1 MSADQFLFEET
12 VDPQESQPVATDK
25 RLYYIQD
32 QNGGAYN
39 GQIQF
44 DTSTLANSG
53 QWLAYSEAV
62 LEIPFTITYQ
72 SSANLAGGAD
82 SYVKSFMAGL
92 KNGYYQI
99 IDSIQVDYNNSNVV
113 QLQPFT
119 NFFVQYKLMSSM
131 GPSDLKKWGSTLNFA
146 PDDIAA
152 SYATAAANNGD
163 GVSNNVI
170 TNPTDNNAVVYNAN
184 LYYDQVNSGYR
195 QRVINTGFPASSDA
209 NATIGYGNLGTF
221 LGPAASAAAA
231 GNCAQVGK
239 NFFNDNGGV
248 DAARIWS
255 WNIVATIRLKD
266 LADFFDKLPLVRGA
280 FMRITINYNSCS
292 STATFT
298 TNANATLRTW
308 VSVSHIQRSGRTNP
322 VMLTSAARYHPV
334 NLTATTHTATV
345 GSQVA
350 PNPLL
355 SAARLYVNAYTL
367 NTVYTRDILT
377 VKPKREVKYLD
388 IYNYVVSGIAAGGQI
403 NAILTN
409 GIVNPKYVVIIPQL
423 TGQAANTGLA
433 INVNPYQ
440 SLFDSSPGTTCPLAL
455 LGQFNIQVAGANMY
469 QSSLRYDYEVFYN
482 EVSSINAINGG
493 LSTGMT
499 SGLISQCMWDNLY
512 RYYVCD
518 LSRRVPSEDGVAK
531 SVVFQGVNQTAKT
544 MDYICFI
551 AFERKVVIEMDTGM
565 LLPQ

>member
-12 VDPQESQPVATDK
+12 VDPQVSEAVATDK

-72 SSANLAGGAD
+72 SSADLTGGAA

-131 GPSDLKKWGSTLNFA
+131 GVSDLKKWGSTLNFA

-152 SYATAAANNGD
+152 SYATAAAANGD

-170 TNPTDNNAVVYNAN
+170 TNPTANNAVVYDAS
-184 LYYDQVNSGYR
+184 LYYDQVNNGFR

-221 LGPAASAAAA
+221 LGPAASAVAA

-239 NFFNDNGGV
+239 NFFNDNGG
-248 DAARIWS
+248 AGNLRIWS

-280 FMRITINYNSCS
+280 FMRITVNYNSCT

-298 TNANATLRTW
+298 TNANVLQRTW

-322 VMLTSAARYHPV
+322 VMLTSAAQYHPV

-345 GSQVA
+345 GSQVVS
-350 PNPLL
+350 NPLL

-367 NTVYTRDILT
+367 NSVFTRDILT
-377 VKPKREVKYLD
+377 TKSKREVKYLD
-388 IYNYVVSGIAAGGQI
+388 IYNYVVSGVAAGGQI

-423 TGQAANTGLA
+423 TGTAANTGLA
-433 INVNPYQ
+433 IAANPYQ
-440 SLFDSSPGTTCPLAL
+440 SLFDSSPATTCPLAL

-493 LSTGMT
+493 LSTGLT
-499 SGLISQCMWDNLY
+499 SGLISQSMWDNLY

-531 SVVFQGVNQTAKT
+531 SVVFQGVNQTTKT

-551 AFERKVVIEMDTGM
+551 AFERKVVIDMETGL
-565 LLPQ
+565 LLPS

>member
-72 SSANLAGGAD
+72 ASANITAAG
-82 SYVKSFMAGL
+82 VKSFGAAL

-131 GPSDLKKWGSTLNFA
+131 GPSDLKKWGSILNFA
-146 PDDIAA
+146 PDSSGSASYSAAA
-152 SYATAAANNGD
+152 SVNGD
-163 GVSNNVI
+163 GVSNNII
-170 TNPTDNNAVVYNAN
+170 TNNTANNAYAYDGT
-184 LYYDQVNSGYR
+184 LLFDQVNTGLR
-195 QRVINTGFPASSDA
+195 QRCQNTGYPATSTV
-209 NATIGYGNLGTF
+209 NGYGSLGTF
-221 LGPAASAAAA
+221 LGPGVVPASSGIAA

-239 NFFNDNGGV
+239 NYCTDNGV
-248 DAARIWS
+248 AAAGRIWT

-266 LADFFDKLPLVRGA
+266 VADFFDKLPLVRGA
-280 FMRITINYNSCS
+280 FMRLTVNYNSCL

-298 TNANATLRTW
+298 TADNKYVTA
-308 VSVSHIQRSGRTNP
+308 SHIQRSGRTNP
-322 VMLTSAARYHPV
+322 VILTSAGTNQPNNGLGAD
-334 NLTATTHTATV
+334 HTATIT
-345 GSQVA
+345 SQVVS
-350 PNPLL
+350 NPLL

-388 IYNYVVSGIAAGGQI
+388 IYNYVVSSVAAGGQI

-423 TGQAANTGLA
+423 TGLAANTGLA
-433 INVNPYQ
+433 IAANPYQ
-440 SLFDSSPGTTCPLAL
+440 SLFDSSPATTCPLAL

-482 EVSSINAINGG
+482 EVSSINALNGG

-499 SGLISQCMWDNLY
+499 SGLISSYDWDNLY

-551 AFERKVVIEMDTGM
+551 AFERRVVIEMDTGM
-565 LLPQ
+565 LLPS

>member
-72 SSANLAGGAD
+72 GSENITDPGVSSFGA
-82 SYVKSFMAGL
+82 AL

-99 IDSIQVDYNNSNVV
+99 IDSIQIDYNNTNVV
-113 QLQPFT
+113 QQQPFT

-131 GPSDLKKWGSTLNFA
+131 GPSDLKKWGSILNFA
-146 PDDIAA
+146 PDSSGSA
-152 SYATAAANNGD
+152 SYSEAKSVNGD
-163 GVSNNVI
+163 GVSNNII
-170 TNPTDNNAVVYNAN
+170 TNNTANNAYA
-184 LYYDQVNSGYR
+184 YDGKFPFDQVNTGLR
-195 QRVINTGFPASSDA
+195 QRCQNTGYPATSTV
-209 NATIGYGNLGTF
+209 NGYGSLGTF
-221 LGPAASAAAA
+221 LGPGDLPASSGIAAGRCAQIGKNYCSDNGVAAA
-231 GNCAQVGK
+231 G
-239 NFFNDNGGV
+239 
-248 DAARIWS
+248 RIWS

-266 LADFFDKLPLVRGA
+266 VADFFDKLPLVRGA
-280 FMRITINYNSCS
+280 FMRITINYNSCV
-292 STATFT
+292 STVSTTTADGAT
-298 TNANATLRTW
+298 
-308 VSVSHIQRSGRTNP
+308 VSVSASHVQRSGRTNP
-322 VMLTSAARYHPV
+322 VMLTSSGLNQP
-334 NLTATTHTATV
+334 NKGLPTHVGTV
-345 GSQVA
+345 ITYVGNN
-350 PNPLL
+350 NPLL

-377 VKPKREVKYLD
+377 VKPNREVKYLD
-388 IYNYVVSGIAAGGQI
+388 IYNYVVPSIASGGQI

-423 TGQAANTGLA
+423 TGLAANTGLA
-433 INVNPYQ
+433 IAMNPYQ

-469 QSSLRYDYEVFYN
+469 QSNLRYDYEVFYN
-482 EVSSINAINGG
+482 EVSSINALNGG

-499 SGLISQCMWDNLY
+499 SGLISSYDWDNLY

-531 SVVFQGVNQTAKT
+531 SVVFQGVNLSAKT

-565 LLPQ
+565 LLPS